1 MASLARTVLRSS
13 GGPHRSL
20 HRVFS
25 AQLRHLHE
33 PAEKKHVF
41 HWEVRCPSPL
51 HCRLLETNSSVSRT
65 RWTLTANCLKRK

>member
-1 MASLARTVLRSS
+1 MASLARTVLGSS

-41 HWEVRCPSPL
+41 HWEVRCLLPL
-51 HCRLLETNSSVSRT
+51 HGKLLDSNSSISRT
-65 RWTLTANCLKRK
+65 RWTLRANCLKRK